1 MQNIYV
7 LSDIHGQSRAFFEM
21 LEKIQFSSEDK
32 LYIIGDVVDRGPDG
46 IKLLEYIREQKNM
59 KLLMGNH
66 EDMLLRTMNDEESW
80 YETWLFN
87 GGGVTLASLM
97 SFPKEEQEQC
107 IQFVKNLPLYHM
119 ISVEGKQYLLVHA
132 GIDVSRG
139 DSEGQ
144 IAAMERDTLLWIRR
158 EFFNAKLSCPYT
170 VIFGH
175 TPTGALLY
183 YAKDLPKESREQAAA
198 FHITRWDRRIAIDC
212 GCAYGEN
219 LGCLRLND
227 QKEFY
232 IKI

>member
-7 LSDIHGQSRAFFEM
+7 LSDIHGQRRAFFEM
-21 LEKIQFSSEDK
+21 LEKICFSSEDK
-32 LYIIGDVVDRGPDG
+32 LFIIGDVVDRGPDG
-46 IKLLEYIREQKNM
+46 IQLLEYIREQPNM
-59 KLLMGNH
+59 ELLMGNH
-66 EDMLLRTMNDEESW
+66 EDMLLRTMDDEESW

-97 SFPKEEQEQC
+97 AFPKEQQEQC
-107 IQFVKNLPLYHM
+107 IQFVRNLPLYRM
-119 ISVEGKQYLLVHA
+119 ITVEGKQYLLVHA
-132 GIDVSRG
+132 GIDAAL
-139 DSEGQ
+139 GQ
-144 IAAMERDTLLWIRR
+144 AEEQLSAMDRDTLLWIRR

-183 YAKDLPKESREQAAA
+183 YAGTLTEEARKQAAA
-198 FHITRWDRRIAIDC
+198 FHITKWDHRIAIDC
-212 GCAYGEN
+212 GAAYGEN

-227 QKEFY
+227 QEEFY

>member
-21 LEKIQFSSEDK
+21 LEKIRFSSEDQ

-46 IKLLEYIREQKNM
+46 IQLLEYIREQPNM
-59 KLLMGNH
+59 ELLLGNH
-66 EDMLLRTMNDEESW
+66 EDMMLKTMDEEESW
-80 YETWLFN
+80 YDTWLFN
-87 GGGVTLASLM
+87 GGGVTLAALM
-97 SFPKEEQEQC
+97 ALPKVQQEQC
-107 IQFVKNLPLYHM
+107 IEFVRNLPLYRM

-132 GIDVSRG
+132 GIDASVG
-139 DSEGQ
+139 DTKEQLSS
-144 IAAMERDTLLWIRR
+144 MDRDTLLWIRK
-158 EFFNAKLSCPYT
+158 EFFNAGLSCPYT
-170 VIFGH
+170 IIFGH

-183 YAKDLPKESREQAAA
+183 YAETLTPQAREQAAA
-198 FHITRWDRRIAIDC
+198 FHITRWEHRIAIDC
-212 GCAYGEN
+212 GAAYGEN

>member
-1 MQNIYV
+1 MQNVYV

-21 LEKIQFSSEDK
+21 LEKIRFSSEDK
-32 LYIIGDVVDRGPDG
+32 LFIIGDVVDRGPDG
-46 IKLLEYIREQKNM
+46 IQLLEYIREQPNM
-59 KLLMGNH
+59 ELLMGNH
-66 EDMLLRTMNDEESW
+66 EDMFLRTMDDEESW

-107 IQFVKNLPLYHM
+107 IEFVRKLPLYRM
-119 ISVEGKQYLLVHA
+119 ITVEGKRYLLVHA
-132 GIDVSRG
+132 GIDAALG
-139 DSEGQ
+139 DSEEKLSE
-144 IAAMERDTLLWIRR
+144 MDRDTLLWTRR
-158 EFFNAKLSCPYT
+158 EFFNAVLSCPYT

-183 YAKDLPKESREQAAA
+183 YAGTLTEEAREQAAA
-198 FHITRWDRRIAIDC
+198 FHITKWDHRIAIDC
-212 GCAYGEN
+212 GAAYGEN

-227 QKEFY
+227 QEEFY